1 MAKIIR
7 NNLFWKICWL
17 IGFDFIFRILNIYLG
32 IYFIGTEKLRGSN
45 DLPLIYEISWWFPF
59 LIAPIYFI
67 IWHRWRDVF
76 IKSIFLFLSSIV
88 MFDTQIMSISEFFSY
103 KTFELV
109 FSEKGLEMYIVL
121 LILILIAYNFSVIFL
136 KFIKYIKDKK
146 IFSKVK
152 SNDSKK

>member
-1 MAKIIR
+1 MAKIIK

-17 IGFDFIFRILNIYLG
+17 IGFDFIFIILNIYLG
-32 IYFIGTEKLRGSN
+32 IYFIGAEKLRGSN
-45 DLPLIYEISWWFPF
+45 NLPLIYEISWWFPF

-67 IWHRWRDVF
+67 IWHRWRDIF

-88 MFDTQIMSISEFFSY
+88 IFDTQIMSISEFFSY

-109 FSEKGLEMYIVL
+109 FSEKGLEIYIIL
-121 LILILIAYNFSVIFL
+121 LILMVITYNISVIFF
-136 KFIKYIKDKK
+136 KFIKYINDKK

-152 SNDSKK
+152 SND